1 MSEMMGHDPL
11 AWIKEEPSEAPA
23 TEEKKQEVAPSAEP
37 PPVVEEIVAEPA
49 VEVVEEPESQPQ
61 PEMVEQPAVAA
72 ESEEQLN
79 LGEQLGIASVSN
91 LRAEWMDRLSSGVD
105 LPLLIEGGQVQSV
118 DTAGLQLLVSLVR
131 ELEKEGVSWS
141 WGARSPALQ
150 GGIEE
155 LGIARMVSL

>member
-61 PEMVEQPAVAA
+61 PEMVEQPAVVAS
-72 ESEEQLN
+72 ESEDVDE
-79 LGEQLGIASVSN
+79 
-91 LRAEWMDRLSSGVD
+91 LS
-105 LPLLIEGGQVQSV
+105 LTIWQVQP
-118 DTAGLQLLVSLVR
+118 VSLR
-131 ELEKEGVSWS
+131 GMC
-141 WGARSPALQ
+141 LQ
-150 GGIEE
+150 FMKRQKIKN
-155 LGIARMVSL
+155 MVKC